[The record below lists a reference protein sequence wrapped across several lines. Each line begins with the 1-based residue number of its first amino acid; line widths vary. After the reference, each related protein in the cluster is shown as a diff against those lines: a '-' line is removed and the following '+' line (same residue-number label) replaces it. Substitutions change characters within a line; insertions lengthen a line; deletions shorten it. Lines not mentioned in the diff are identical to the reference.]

1 MPIVKLNCTLSFAAS
16 HFLTKYKG
24 KCENLHGHNYKLI
37 ITVEDE
43 VKENGLAIDF
53 KDIKKIAEEKVIN
66 TLDHA
71 HLNDIIENPSAETI
85 AVWTW
90 DKLKEDLP
98 LKKVTIFETEDYYCE
113 YEGK

>member
-24 KCENLHGHNYKLI
+24 KCENLHGHNYKVI

-43 VKENGLAIDF
+43 IKENGLAIDF

-66 TLDHA
+66 ILDHA
-71 HLNDIIENPSAETI
+71 HLNDIIENPSAENI

-90 DKLKEDLP
+90 EKLKKDLP